1 MPKRHRK
8 MKKGGFLGFGESSS
22 SDSSSSDS
30 GSSMFG
36 SIGST
41 LSGWGSSISNGASSA
56 WNKTKSVTTGAYDSV
71 TGTTPSYTSDTSYG
85 STSSYGGRRKKSK
98 KMRGGFSDNTPTTG
112 IAAHASP
119 ISDIKSAQ
127 PHNWVGGKTRKRA
140 RKGGKHRH
148 SKSCKRH

>member
-8 MKKGGFLGFGESSS
+8 MKKGGLLGLGES
-22 SDSSSSDS
+22 DSGDS

-41 LSGWGSSISNGASSA
+41 LSGLGSSISDSASSA
-56 WNKTKSVTTGAYDSV
+56 WNKTKSATSSAYDSV
-71 TGTTPSYTSDTSYG
+71 TGSTGTTGDYGSYTGVTPSYNNTSP
-85 STSSYGGRRKKSK
+85 YGGRRKKSR
-98 KMRGGFSDNTPTTG
+98 KMRGGFKDNTPTTG
-112 IAAHASP
+112 LAAHASP

-148 SKSCKRH
+148 SKS